1 MILSANTLKKKKI
14 GANAN
19 IATRNVNGITISS
32 DWNSSKCLLR
42 TLRASNYRSADL
54 NEIQLFHFMSRYICF
69 DFWCFFFFLLEI
81 DCSNKNYREFDCIEF
96 FQYYHNRRSPDVQIV
111 YHLHVSSLSFI
122 MQLSEHLLC
131 KYPKNPLHKYSFR
144 KSFSASSVTCSV
156 NNIGILKLKWGNKIA
171 K

>member
-1 MILSANTLKKKKI
+1 MPASYIKSIKLQISWSE
-14 GANAN
+14 
-19 IATRNVNGITISS
+19 RNPVVSFYEPLYLF
-32 DWNSSKCLLR
+32 WLLVF
-42 TLRASNYRSADL
+42 L
-54 NEIQLFHFMSRYICF
+54 
-69 DFWCFFFFLLEI
+69 FFLLEI